1 MRRRASSSRRWA
13 LIAVLSLVAL
23 QGQVLLPAAQ
33 AASFCNGT
41 FNGNPAGFLD
51 MSATRGGSN
60 LPNGASI
67 AAGDVIN
74 LTTTWNVSDWTSLSK
89 VANCFELNGV
99 DVNALD
105 VLEQPTANDGI
116 FTYTVTV
123 PATVSNGDTF
133 CVRGDLAG
141 QPAAGGTGTFKSNKL
156 CWTVGGTPQNPDVK
170 VTKSASSTN
179 VTSGDTVTFTIEASN
194 IGAATATSVQVKD
207 SVPAGLTITGT
218 SASCSTSGQ
227 DVTCNVGDIAAG
239 AGKSV
244 TITVKVTDA
253 ACPSVDNKATVS
265 AANEPAGNTGNNTS
279 NTVTLNVSCP
289 QPDVKVTKSAS
300 KTSVNSGDSFTFT
313 IQASNVGGSTAN
325 NVTITDTIPNGLTIT
340 GTSAG
345 CSTSGQKVTCNVGDV
360 AAGGSASITIDVKAT
375 DAACPEVSNFAS
387 VSASNEPAA
396 NTGNNTSNTVRVSV
410 VCANPDVTIRKSDGV
425 SGSVNSGDS
434 FTYTITV
441 TSAGGATATN
451 VVVADSVPAGL
462 TITDTSAG
470 CSVSGQNVSC
480 NLGDMAG
487 GTSKTVTIN
496 VKATDAACP
505 EVVNNATV
513 TSANEPAANQ
523 GNNTSNDVTTI
534 VNCIQPGIAIRIVKT
549 NDANG
554 DGRYTDNEEAKRS
567 GLDVPFKLVII
578 NTGTPDLR
586 ITDLTDAFSQ
596 TTLDLLAKEC
606 PGLAGQVLAS
616 GESVTCLFTLNNYS
630 PSATSGDLV
639 NTAEVCGENMT
650 GDQSDCDNDTS
661 RVRSAEV
668 LGKTITPTPPGGT
681 AFTGS
686 NGTIGFGFAALF
698 LLMLGS
704 GLTYLGYRRRARFDG

>member
-1 MRRRASSSRRWA
+1 MRRRARSPRRWA
-13 LIAVLSLVAL
+13 LLAVLSLVAL
-23 QGQVLLPAAQ
+23 QGQVLLPSAQ

-74 LTTTWNVSDWTSLSK
+74 LTTTWNINEWNSLSK
-89 VANCFELNGV
+89 VANCFQLNGV

-116 FTYTVTV
+116 FTYSATV
-123 PATVSNGDTF
+123 PAAVTNGDTF

-141 QPAAGGTGTFKSNKL
+141 QPSAGGTGTFKSNKL
-156 CWTVGGTPQNPDVK
+156 CWTVGGTTPKPDVQI
-170 VTKSASSTN
+170 TKSASKGTVAGGESFSFTLTAKNVSTVTANNVVIADTVPSRFTVDSVSGAGCSAAGQTVTCNPVTLAPGDTKVVTIN
-179 VTSGDTVTFTIEASN
+179 VTATVGACATIDNTATVTATDDSNSNNNSDKATVSITCTTPDVTIRKSDGVTGSVRSGDPFTYTITVTS
-194 IGAATATSVQVKD
+194 IGGATATDVVVRD

-218 SASCSTSGQ
+218 SANC
-227 DVTCNVGDIAAG
+227 D
-239 AGKSV
+239 
-244 TITVKVTDA
+244 
-253 ACPSVDNKATVS
+253 P
-265 AANEPAGNTGNNTS
+265 P
-279 NTVTLNVSCP
+279 
-289 QPDVKVTKSAS
+289 
-300 KTSVNSGDSFTFT
+300 
-313 IQASNVGGSTAN
+313 
-325 NVTITDTIPNGLTIT
+325 
-340 GTSAG
+340 
-345 CSTSGQKVTCNVGDV
+345 
-360 AAGGSASITIDVKAT
+360 
-375 DAACPEVSNFAS
+375 
-387 VSASNEPAA
+387 
-396 NTGNNTSNTVRVSV
+396 
-410 VCANPDVTIRKSDGV
+410 
-425 SGSVNSGDS
+425 
-434 FTYTITV
+434 
-441 TSAGGATATN
+441 
-451 VVVADSVPAGL
+451 
-462 TITDTSAG
+462 
-470 CSVSGQNVSC
+470 SGQNVTC
-480 NLGDMAG
+480 HLGDMAA
-487 GTSKTVTIN
+487 GTSKTVTID
-496 VKATDAACP
+496 VKTTDAACP
-505 EVVNNATV
+505 DVTNNATV
-513 TSANEPAANQ
+513 TSANEPPGNQ

-534 VNCIQPGIAIRIVKT
+534 VSCIQPGVAIRIVKT

-596 TTLDLLAKEC
+596 TTLDLLANKC
-606 PGLAGQVLAS
+606 PGLSGQVLSS
-616 GESVTCLFTLNNYS
+616 GESVTCTFTLNSYS

-650 GDQSDCDNDTS
+650 GDKSDCDNDTS

>member
-1 MRRRASSSRRWA
+1 MRRRARSPRRWA
-13 LIAVLSLVAL
+13 LLAVLSLVAL
-23 QGQVLLPAAQ
+23 QGQVLLPSAQ

-74 LTTTWNVSDWTSLSK
+74 LTTTWNINEWNSLSK
-89 VANCFELNGV
+89 VANCFQLNGV

-116 FTYTVTV
+116 FTYSATV
-123 PATVSNGDTF
+123 PAAVTNGDTF

-141 QPAAGGTGTFKSNKL
+141 QPSAGGTGTFKSNKL
-156 CWTVGGTPQNPDVK
+156 CWTVGGTTPKPDVQI
-170 VTKSASSTN
+170 TKSASKGTVAGGESFSFTLTAKNVSTVTANNVVIADTVPSRFTVDSVSGAGCSAAGQTVTCNPVTLAPGDTKVVTIN
-179 VTSGDTVTFTIEASN
+179 VTATVGACATIDNTATVTATDDSNSNNNSDKATVSITCTTPKPDVQITKSASKGTVAGGESFSFTLTAKNVSTVTANNVVIADTVPSRFTVDSVSGAGCSAAGQTVTCNPVTLAPGDTKVVTINVTATVGACATIDNTATVTATDDSNSNNNSDKATVSITCTTPDVTIRKSDGVTGSVRSGDPFTYTITVTS
-194 IGAATATSVQVKD
+194 IGGATATDVVVRD

-218 SASCSTSGQ
+218 SANC
-227 DVTCNVGDIAAG
+227 D
-239 AGKSV
+239 
-244 TITVKVTDA
+244 
-253 ACPSVDNKATVS
+253 P
-265 AANEPAGNTGNNTS
+265 P
-279 NTVTLNVSCP
+279 
-289 QPDVKVTKSAS
+289 
-300 KTSVNSGDSFTFT
+300 
-313 IQASNVGGSTAN
+313 
-325 NVTITDTIPNGLTIT
+325 
-340 GTSAG
+340 
-345 CSTSGQKVTCNVGDV
+345 
-360 AAGGSASITIDVKAT
+360 
-375 DAACPEVSNFAS
+375 
-387 VSASNEPAA
+387 
-396 NTGNNTSNTVRVSV
+396 
-410 VCANPDVTIRKSDGV
+410 
-425 SGSVNSGDS
+425 
-434 FTYTITV
+434 
-441 TSAGGATATN
+441 
-451 VVVADSVPAGL
+451 
-462 TITDTSAG
+462 
-470 CSVSGQNVSC
+470 SGQNVTC
-480 NLGDMAG
+480 HLGDMAA
-487 GTSKTVTIN
+487 GTSKTVTID
-496 VKATDAACP
+496 VKTTDAACP
-505 EVVNNATV
+505 DVTNNATV
-513 TSANEPAANQ
+513 TSANEPPGNQ

-534 VNCIQPGIAIRIVKT
+534 VSCIQPGVAIRIVKT

-596 TTLDLLAKEC
+596 TTLDLLANKC
-606 PGLAGQVLAS
+606 PGLSGQVLSS
-616 GESVTCLFTLNNYS
+616 GESVTCTFTLNSYS

-650 GDQSDCDNDTS
+650 GDKSDCDNDTS

>member
-1 MRRRASSSRRWA
+1 MRRRASSPRRWA
-13 LIAVLSLVAL
+13 LLAVLSLVAL
-23 QGQVLLPAAQ
+23 QGQVLLPSAQ

-74 LTTTWNVSDWTSLSK
+74 LTTTWNVNDWTSLSK
-89 VANCFELNGV
+89 VANCFQLNGV

-116 FTYTVTV
+116 FTYSATV
-123 PATVSNGDTF
+123 PATVTNGDTF

-141 QPAAGGTGTFKSNKL
+141 QPSAGGTGTFKSNKL
-156 CWTVGGTPQNPDVK
+156 CWTVGGTTPKPDVQITK
-170 VTKSASSTN
+170 TASKGTVAGGESFSFTLTAKNVSTVTANN
-179 VTSGDTVTFTIEASN
+179 VVIADTVPSRFT
-194 IGAATATSVQVKD
+194 VD
-207 SVPAGLTITGT
+207 SVSGAGC
-218 SASCSTSGQ
+218 SAAGQ
-227 DVTCNVGDIAAG
+227 TVTCNPVTLAPGDT
-239 AGKSV
+239 KVV
-244 TITVKVTDA
+244 TINVTATVGACATIDNTATVTATDD
-253 ACPSVDNKATVS
+253 SNSNNNSDKATVS
-265 AANEPAGNTGNNTS
+265 
-279 NTVTLNVSCP
+279 
-289 QPDVKVTKSAS
+289 
-300 KTSVNSGDSFTFT
+300 
-313 IQASNVGGSTAN
+313 
-325 NVTITDTIPNGLTIT
+325 ITCTT
-340 GTSAG
+340 
-345 CSTSGQKVTCNVGDV
+345 
-360 AAGGSASITIDVKAT
+360 
-375 DAACPEVSNFAS
+375 
-387 VSASNEPAA
+387 
-396 NTGNNTSNTVRVSV
+396 
-410 VCANPDVTIRKSDGV
+410 PDVTIRKSDGV
-425 SGSVNSGDS
+425 SGSINSDDS

-451 VVVADSVPAGL
+451 VMVADSVPAGL
-462 TITDTSAG
+462 TITGTSAG

-487 GTSKTVTIN
+487 GTSKTVTID

-505 EVVNNATV
+505 EVVNNATL
-513 TSANEPAANQ
+513 TSANEPAANK
-523 GNNTSNDVTTI
+523 GNNTSNDVTTT
-534 VNCIQPGIAIRIVKT
+534 VNCIQPGVAIRIVKT

-596 TTLDLLAKEC
+596 TTLDLLANKC
-606 PGLAGQVLAS
+606 PGLSGQVLSS
-616 GESVTCLFTLNNYS
+616 GESVTCTFTLNNYS
-630 PSATSGDLV
+630 PPATSGDLV

-650 GDQSDCDNDTS
+650 GDKSDCDNDTS